1 MSAPA
6 LIRGRVPGNREVS
19 RNAIL
24 RARGAEASLAMP
36 NGGHAGFASVF
47 VARSAAWAEAS
58 PEEEGGSRGKHGFP
72 RGNEPKA
79 SDG

>member
-6 LIRGRVPGNREVS
+6 LSRGRVPGNREVS
-19 RNAIL
+19 PNATL
-24 RARGAEASLAMP
+24 PPRGAQASLAMP
-36 NGGHAGFASVF
+36 TGGHAGFASVS
-47 VARSAAWAEAS
+47 VARSAAWGEAS
-58 PEEEGGSRGKHGFP
+58 PEEEGGSRGKHGSL